1 MIFLMGIFNPFMRE
15 ITEIMYITKE
25 SFILNGQ
32 KYEDRVGPIIKTD
45 FEQALNETLSHNG
58 KNKV

>member
-15 ITEIMYITKE
+15 ITEMMYITKDG
-25 SFILNGQ
+25 FILNNQ
-32 KYEDRVGPIIKTD
+32 KYKDRVGPIIKTD
-45 FEQALNETLSHNG
+45 FEQALKETLSHNG